1 MSDLLDD
8 LSPFRRRALEK
19 MRDEAMASSEREEF
33 EHGPAIDWNTPSPDP
48 EGDENAA
55 HEAGLTHGA
64 QLDGLARFIR
74 RYVAMSSEQAETVA
88 LWVAHTHAFSAFDV
102 TPYLQISSAEP
113 RSGKTRLLELLG
125 YLVFRPWR
133 RDCSFGGN
141 AVSHN
146 RGRPAGPA
154 SRRIRHDLRSAQEE
168 QGGPSSCAQRRQPSR
183 HERATVAGKCAPR
196 LHAAVESYGRNRR
209 SPRDSRGPRDQH
221 SAQASRSQRTG
232 GGFPAP
238 RRRGRGVPSLPPSL
252 YLVQFHT
259 DDLRDARPDIP
270 PELDDRAADAW
281 EPLLAMADL
290 TGRDWPQRARNAALQ
305 LSGIRAERNVSDGI
319 RVLADIRDVLDELGA
334 SRISSKELTQRLCAI
349 PEAPWADYKGTGL
362 DQRALAK
369 LLGQYE
375 IKTKDRRVR
384 TVAQDLRACAV
395 RRRRAAI
402 PSPQQ
407 H

>member
-1 MSDLLDD
+1 MLNAGNRLGTSVPRWLGNARHDFNVFC
-8 LSPFRRRALEK
+8 PK
-19 MRDEAMASSEREEF
+19 AMA
-33 EHGPAIDWNTPSPDP
+33 GI
-48 EGDENAA
+48 GD
-55 HEAGLTHGA
+55 L
-64 QLDGLARFIR
+64 
-74 RYVAMSSEQAETVA
+74 
-88 LWVAHTHAFSAFDV
+88 
-102 TPYLQISSAEP
+102 P
-113 RSGKTRLLELLG
+113 
-125 YLVFRPWR
+125 
-133 RDCSFGGN
+133 
-141 AVSHN
+141 
-146 RGRPAGPA
+146 
-154 SRRIRHDLRSAQEE
+154 
-168 QGGPSSCAQRRQPSR
+168 
-183 HERATVAGKCAPR
+183 ATVADRAINIRLKRRAPSER
-196 LHAAVESYGRNRR
+196 VADFRHRVVEEEAFPHYLHLWTWSK
-209 SPRDSRGPRDQH
+209 
-221 SAQASRSQRTG
+221 
-232 GGFPAP
+232 
-238 RRRGRGVPSLPPSL
+238 
-252 YLVQFHT
+252 FHT